1 MGIKQD
7 TPLEREEFWY
17 FDSTTKNP
25 MNSGSGAELTMLSY
39 LGRVNYNLLDRY
51 LLTASIRTDGSSR
64 F

>member
-1 MGIKQD
+1 
-7 TPLEREEFWY
+7 
-17 FDSTTKNP
+17 